1 MSSGEQN
8 EEEKPQRRSTPYT
21 EKIQERPERN
31 PPILYKPLKP
41 KDFFEKYRHDI
52 TSRVYKVWPKVEK
65 DFTLEPFQASFRYY
79 DYGGQYLFMC
89 DLPDGRPTYI
99 TVTES
104 FEVEEGELANDDE
117 ERRRRVIISV
127 S

>member
-1 MSSGEQN
+1 MS
-8 EEEKPQRRSTPYT
+8 YH
-21 EKIQERPERN
+21 
-31 PPILYKPLKP
+31 LY
-41 KDFFEKYRHDI
+41 DEYRHDI